1 MVWLA
6 IVLTLILEQLRALP
20 AQHPLSGTVEAIADG
35 AQRYLNAGRRRHGMY
50 AWLLVVGG
58 AALAVGV
65 VYWIAASISWIVA
78 LAVNVGVLYLTLG
91 FRQFS
96 HHFTEI
102 QVALDNGD
110 LASARRELTAWKS
123 PHEDGY
129 NAADFDAA
137 EIVRQSIE
145 FGLLLSHR
153 HVFGVLV
160 WFVLLPGPVGP
171 VVYRLADYLARRW
184 NRPPAGALTP
194 DRFGDFAR
202 RIFAWIDWLPAR
214 MTALGFAIAGDFE
227 GAIYCWRQ
235 VARVRSAPDSTQ
247 GAAAP
252 DSRTLILG
260 AASGAIGARIMSE
273 AETARY
279 FDEAGQENAA
289 LAEPEPRTLRSVVGL
304 VWRALVL
311 WLILLLLLTLAAWL
325 F

>member
-1 MVWLA
+1 VVWLA
-6 IVLTLILEQLRALP
+6 LVLTLLLEQLRALP
-20 AQHPLSGTVEAIADG
+20 AEHPLSGTIAAIADG
-35 AQRYLNAGRRRHGMY
+35 AERNLNAGRRRHGMY

-65 VYWIAASISWIVA
+65 VYWIAASISWVVA
-78 LAVNVGVLYLTLG
+78 LGVNVGVLYLTLG

-110 LASARRELTAWKS
+110 LAAARRELTAWKS
-123 PHEDGY
+123 PHEAGY
-129 NAADFDAA
+129 SAADLEAE
-137 EIVRQSIE
+137 EIVRQAIE

-160 WFVLLPGPVGP
+160 WFVLLPGPTGP

-184 NRPPAGALTP
+184 NRAPQGALTP

-202 RIFAWIDWLPAR
+202 RAFAWIDWLPAR
-214 MTALGFAIAGDFE
+214 LTALGFAIVGDFE
-227 GAIYCWRQ
+227 GAMYCWRQ
-235 VARVRSAPDSTQ
+235 IARAAGSGGAPSL
-247 GAAAP
+247 
-252 DSRTLILG
+252 DSRALILG
-260 AASGAIGARIMSE
+260 AASGAIGTRIMSS

-279 FDEAGQENAA
+279 FDTVGLENAA
-289 LAEPEPRTLRSVVGL
+289 LAEPEARTLRSVVGL

-311 WLILLLLLTLAAWL
+311 WLIVLLLLTLAAWL

>member
-6 IVLTLILEQLRALP
+6 LVLTLILEQLRALP

-35 AQRYLNAGRRRHGMY
+35 AERHLNAGRRRHGMY

-58 AALAVGV
+58 AAAAVGV

-110 LASARRELTAWKS
+110 LATARRELTAWKR
-123 PHEDGY
+123 PHEAGY
-129 NAADFDAA
+129 DAADLDAA

-160 WFVLLPGPVGP
+160 WFVLLPGPIGP

-184 NRPPAGALTP
+184 NRPPAGAQTP

-202 RIFAWIDWLPAR
+202 RVFAWIDWLPAR
-214 MTALGFAIAGDFE
+214 LTALAFAIVGDFE

-235 VARVRSAPDSTQ
+235 VARVPSAEGVP
-247 GAAAP
+247 GP
-252 DSRTLILG
+252 DSRALILG
-260 AASGAIGARIMSE
+260 AASGAIGTRIMSA

-279 FDEAGQENAA
+279 FDEAGQEGAA

-311 WLILLLLLTLAAWL
+311 WLVVLLLLTLAAWA

>member
-1 MVWLA
+1 VAWLSL
-6 IVLTLILEQLRALP
+6 VLTLLLEQLRALP
-20 AQHPLSGTVEAIADG
+20 AQHPLADTVAAIADG
-35 AQRYLNAGRRRHGMY
+35 AERNLNAGRRRHGMY
-50 AWLLVVGG
+50 AWLLLVGT
-58 AALAVGV
+58 AALAVGI
-65 VYWIAASISWIVA
+65 VYWIATSISWVAA

-110 LASARRELTAWKS
+110 LAAARRELTAWKR
-123 PHEDGY
+123 PHEEGF
-129 NAADFDAA
+129 NAADLDAD
-137 EIVRQSIE
+137 EIVRQAIE

-160 WFVLLPGPVGP
+160 WFVLLPGPIGP
-171 VVYRLADYLARRW
+171 VVYRLSEYLARRW
-184 NRPPAGALTP
+184 NRPPPGAQTP
-194 DRFGDFAR
+194 DRFGSFAR
-202 RIFAWIDWLPAR
+202 SAFAWIDWLPAR
-214 MTALGFAIAGDFE
+214 VTALGFAIVGDFE

-235 VARVRSAPDSTQ
+235 VARVRP
-247 GAAAP
+247 AADASRAVPWP

-260 AASGAIGARIMSE
+260 AASGALGTRIMSS

-304 VWRALVL
+304 VWRALLL